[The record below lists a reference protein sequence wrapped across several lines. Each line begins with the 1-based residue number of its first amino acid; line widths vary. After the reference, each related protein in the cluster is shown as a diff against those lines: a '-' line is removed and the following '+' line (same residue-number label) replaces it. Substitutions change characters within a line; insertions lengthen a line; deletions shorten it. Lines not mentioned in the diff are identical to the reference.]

1 MTTAQLEG
9 IARECRVQIIRMLTH
24 AGSGHPGGSLSVID
38 LLTTVFLGHMRH
50 DPKQPLAPD
59 RDRLILSKGHCVP
72 ALYAVMWKAGYFA
85 EKELLTLRKLGS
97 SLQGHP
103 DRTALAGIEAATGSL
118 GQGLSVAL
126 GMALGLK
133 MSGASARPAPPRVYC
148 ILGDGEV
155 QEGQVWEAAM
165 AGPKLGQPRFPLDN
179 LTVILDYNKIQLD
192 DFVAKILDL
201 EPVIRKWQAFGWP
214 VQEIDGHDFAQIG
227 KALDQAEATK
237 GTPSF
242 IVAHTVKGKTV
253 SFMENNPEWHGRAP
267 SPAEAVRAIR
277 EILGV
282 SEAAWED
289 YLRSDPGTRAV
300 VDELGALEK
309 K

>member
-1 MTTAQLEG
+1 MTNLQLEAV
-9 IARECRVQIIRMLTH
+9 ARECRVQIIRMLTH

-38 LLTTVFLGHMRH
+38 LLTAVFLGRMRH
-50 DPKQPLAPD
+50 DGKQPLAPD

-97 SLQGHP
+97 PLQGHP
-103 DRTALAGIEAATGSL
+103 DRVALPGIEAATGSL

-133 MSGASARPAPPRVYC
+133 TSGAASRVYC
-148 ILGDGEV
+148 ILGDGET

-165 AGPKLGQPRFPLDN
+165 EGPKLGQPRFPLDN
-179 LTVILDYNKIQLD
+179 LTVILDYNRIQLD

-201 EPVIRKWQAFGWP
+201 EPVIRKWQDFGWP
-214 VQEIDGHDFAQIG
+214 VQEIDGHDVEQIG

-242 IVAHTVKGKTV
+242 IVAHTVKGKAV
-253 SFMENNPEWHGRAP
+253 SFMENNPEWHGKAP
-267 SPAEAVRAIR
+267 KPAEAVRAIQ

-289 YLRSDPGTRAV
+289 YLRTDPATRAI
-300 VDELGALEK
+300 VDELSALEK